1 MSLRLP
7 RRWWRS
13 REPTPHVRLVLV
25 LGLAIR
31 ASGIVMLACTLPVIR
46 SHLAHPWWSAL
57 LATGLAAENAAV
69 ALWWLARRQPD
80 RRVLWLDL
88 PVGTVAIVLNSWLTP
103 GRGAAGWALFVYPNT
118 VLMIFVVGL
127 LCRRASAA
135 VACGALWAGTNVAAA
150 VVFRDSSVGSLLQL
164 NVPYL
169 SNALVGWLGGSML
182 RRNEERLA
190 EAMAAEVRE
199 TAQLAASEQK
209 WRLAAALHDGVL
221 QTLETVRRGG
231 ADIVDPVLRAEVA
244 ERASWLRRYIETGRG
259 DQERDLGADLDA
271 MVVAARREGI
281 SVQLNAAR
289 LLAAQDGFDGESGH
303 SDALRLEAAAREAMI
318 EALFHAI
325 TAFGRRPDDVI
336 MVRAVPDAGGVLIT
350 ALSTA
355 DAVPDASELARAGA
369 RLGSVGGRLRSAPG
383 QCVELWVPTS
393 DRG

>member
-1 MSLRLP
+1 M
-7 RRWWRS
+7 
-13 REPTPHVRLVLV
+13 

-31 ASGIVMLACTLPVIR
+31 ASGVVMLTCTLPVIR

-57 LATGLAAENAAV
+57 LAGGLAAENAAV
-69 ALWWLARRQPD
+69 ALWWLARRRPD
-80 RRVLWLDL
+80 PRVLWLDL
-88 PVGTVAIVLNSWLTP
+88 PVGTAAIVLNSWLTP
-103 GRGAAGWALFVYPNT
+103 RHGAAGWALFVYPNT
-118 VLMIFVVGL
+118 VLMAFVIGL

-135 VACGALWAGTNVAAA
+135 VACGALWAGTNVAATA
-150 VVFRDSSVGSLLQL
+150 VFRDATFGSLLQL

-182 RRNEERLA
+182 RRNEELLA
-190 EAMAAEVRE
+190 AAMDAEVRE

-231 ADIVDPVLRAEVA
+231 GAIVDPVLRAEVA
-244 ERASWLRRYIETGRG
+244 ERASWLRRYIETGHG

-289 LLAAQDGFDGESGH
+289 LLATQEGFGDESGPG
-303 SDALRLEAAAREAMI
+303 DAPRLGATAREAMI
-318 EALFHAI
+318 EGLFHTI
-325 TAFGRRPDDVI
+325 TAFGRRADDVI
-336 MVRAVPDAGGVLIT
+336 VVRAVPDAGGVLIT

-355 DAVPDASELARAGA
+355 DAVPDPGELAGVGA
-369 RLGSVGGRLRSAPG
+369 RLGSVGGWLRSAPG
-383 QCVELWVPTS
+383 QCVELWVPSS
-393 DRG
+393 DGG